1 MTNVVVNDWELRV
14 DGADGE
20 VGAVVTFVADAFR
33 LWGCHVRVFDGGAV
47 VDLPLPGDPVREF
60 VMVGLRALA
69 DAHPDRVDFTET
81 VGGGRL

>member
-1 MTNVVVNDWELRV
+1 MTNVVVNDWKLTI

-20 VGAVVTFVADAFR
+20 LAAVVTFVADAFR
-33 LWGCHVRVFDGGAV
+33 LWGCPVRAFDGGAE

-69 DAHPDRVDFTET
+69 EAHPELVDLTET